1 MKSRCTLNIFTSEGF
16 FALLALLPLTVVRPV
31 APPLHALASLKGEG
45 AAEAGAEAAT
55 LDDAAASASR
65 SSAARVHSWREAF
78 IFVLFLK
85 KGTVRG
91 K

>member
-1 MKSRCTLNIFTSEGF
+1 
-16 FALLALLPLTVVRPV
+16 LAI
-31 APPLHALASLKGEG
+31 ASLKGEG

-55 LDDAAASASR
+55 LDDTAASASR